1 MIQGIGEK
9 IKTLRKEN
17 KDTLK
22 GLAEKINYD
31 WSNLSKIERGK
42 YGITAELL
50 NEILVVYGVDPNDF
64 FGNVLK
70 APETDLTRSEK
81 RFFIDGVEAT
91 EREIADAIR
100 LIRYFRSKN

>member
-1 MIQGIGEK
+1 MIEGLGER
-9 IKTLRKEN
+9 IKQLRKGN

-50 NEILVVYGVDPNDF
+50 NDILEIYGVDPNDF

-70 APETDLTRSEK
+70 APETEASRSEK
-81 RFFIDGVEAT
+81 RFFIDGVETT

-100 LIRYFRSKN
+100 LIRYFRSKI